1 MIELK
6 GTYTNCKIMTDNIEK
21 QALEQIQNLCN
32 HPKFKG
38 SKIRVMPDVHAGAGC
53 VIGLSAETDNTFA
66 IPNIIGVDISCTVST
81 YKIKFDDWKNN
92 LSKLDEVIHN
102 NIPAGFKMRNS
113 KSKYLPVE
121 FTEKVKETCIR
132 INDMNHY
139 NTHINSLGTLGGGNH
154 FIELDI
160 SKSTGD
166 VYLTIHSGSR
176 NFGHKIAKYYQD
188 KAEQY
193 YERYRKDMVKNI
205 INNTPPAER
214 SSMLDKLK
222 NENAEIDKSLL
233 WIEGEDLQNYIIDMQ
248 TAQEFA
254 WLNHH
259 IIFKE
264 IQEQMGWNEPL
275 EIIVSNHNYIE
286 FKENKFI
293 IRKGAVNADKDKLLI
308 IPLNMRDGVL
318 VCKGK
323 GNNDW
328 NNTSPHGAGRS
339 MSRKA
344 AQANISIEEYKA
356 SMEGIYSTCI
366 NENTLDE
373 APSAYKPS
381 IEDYISDT
389 VEIIDRLYPVYNFK
403 ASE

>member
-1 MIELK
+1 
-6 GTYTNCKIMTDNIEK
+6 
-21 QALEQIQNLCN
+21 
-32 HPKFKG
+32 
-38 SKIRVMPDVHAGAGC
+38 
-53 VIGLSAETDNTFA
+53 
-66 IPNIIGVDISCTVST
+66 
-81 YKIKFDDWKNN
+81 
-92 LSKLDEVIHN
+92 
-102 NIPAGFKMRNS
+102 MRNS
-113 KSKYLPVE
+113 KSKYVPVE

-160 SKSTGD
+160 SKSTDD
-166 VYLTIHSGSR
+166 VYLTIHCGSR

-188 KAEQY
+188 KAKQY

-205 INNTPPAER
+205 INNTQPAER
-214 SSMLDKLK
+214 SSMLDKFK

-254 WLNHH
+254 GLNHQ

-264 IQEQMGWNEPL
+264 IQEQIGWNEPL

-286 FKENKFI
+286 FKEDKFI

-318 VCKGK
+318 ICKGK

-328 NNTSPHGAGRS
+328 NSTSPHGAGRS

-373 APSAYKPS
+373 APAAYKSS

-389 VEIIDRLYPVYNFK
+389 VDIIDRLYPVYNFK
-403 ASE
+403 ASI